1 MPFFIFAGEPVEGGG
16 SATGEEEE
24 EADEEAD
31 KEEEEE
37 AETETDD
44 EDKKDEDVDVDV
56 EVAILRILLSR
67 ATGSFVEVEVS
78 AGFHCAWMVL
88 PRMSI
93 FSASMKA

>member
-1 MPFFIFAGEPVEGGG
+1 VPFFIVAGEPVEGGG
-16 SATGEEEE
+16 SATGEEE
-24 EADEEAD
+24 ADEEAD

-37 AETETDD
+37 AETDD